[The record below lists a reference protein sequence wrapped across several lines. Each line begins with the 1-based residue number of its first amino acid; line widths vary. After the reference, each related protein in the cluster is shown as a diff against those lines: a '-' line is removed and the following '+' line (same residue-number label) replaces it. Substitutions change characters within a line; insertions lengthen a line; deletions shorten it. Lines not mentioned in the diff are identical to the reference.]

1 MELSGRVSHLP
12 VGQRDLLARLARDG
26 AEGVF
31 PLSSAQQRIWL
42 VERFGSAGHTFA
54 GPVVARVEGR
64 LDHDVLERTIAA
76 IIRRHE
82 ILRSVF
88 PMLGDGPV
96 QVLMPPP
103 TSVSVPVEEITTA
116 EVDAAVQEEMRRPFD
131 LARGPLLRYR
141 LFQLGDRDRILM
153 FTAHHIVFDD
163 ASSEILLADLAAL
176 YAASLEGEPDP
187 LPSLPVQYPDYAVWQ
202 REQLR
207 SKRYDRELDYWLRQ
221 LRDAP
226 AVLDIATDHR
236 REPTDENEAVVADFL
251 WSQEVLAAMTKLTV
265 SSGATVFMALLGV
278 FACVLGRRSDQT
290 DIVIGTPMAGRGR
303 AELRG
308 LIGVYLNMISLRVD
322 VTGDP
327 TFRELL
333 ERARDTALGAYA
345 HQEVPFEKLVEELNP
360 ERVPGRHPLFQA
372 VLVLW
377 DVRRTRFEVPGAV
390 LNRIPLTTG
399 TVQNDVALICGLEP
413 DGLRAELRCPKTLF
427 ESETVRE
434 LAEEVRTL
442 LCAVI
447 ADPDVPI
454 SRLHTMASR
463 QSEGNRL

>member
-1 MELSGRVSHLP
+1 MSQPSGRVSHLP
-12 VGQRDLLARLARDG
+12 AGRRDLLARLARDG

-54 GPVVARVEGR
+54 GPVVARVEGV
-64 LDHDVLERTIAA
+64 LNHDVLERTIATV
-76 IIRRHE
+76 IRRHE
-82 ILRSVF
+82 VLRSVF

-103 TSVSVPVEEITTA
+103 MSVSLPVNEITTT
-116 EVDAAVQEEMRRPFD
+116 EVDAAIREEMRRPFD

-141 LFQLGDRDRILM
+141 LFLLGDKDCVLM

-163 ASSEILLADLAAL
+163 ASSEILLADFAAL
-176 YAASLEGEPDP
+176 YAASLEGRTDP
-187 LPSLPVQYPDYAVWQ
+187 SPSLPVQYPDYAVWQ
-202 REQLR
+202 REQLG
-207 SKRYDRELDYWLRQ
+207 SKRFGRELDYWHRQ

-226 AVLDIATDHR
+226 LALDLATDHHR
-236 REPTDENEAVVADFL
+236 QPTDENEAVVSDFL
-251 WSQEVLAAMTKLTV
+251 LPQHVLAELARLAV

-278 FACVLGRRSDQT
+278 FARVLGRRSGQT
-290 DIVIGTPMAGRGR
+290 DILIGTPMAGRGR

-308 LIGVYLNMISLRVD
+308 LIGVFLNMITLRVD

-333 ERARDTALGAYA
+333 ERARDTALDAYA
-345 HQEVPFEKLVEELNP
+345 HKEVPFEKVVEELNP

-377 DVRRTRFEVPGAV
+377 QARRTRFEVPGAV

-399 TVQNDVALICGLEP
+399 TVQNDIALICGLEP
-413 DGLRAELRCPKTLF
+413 DGLRGELRCPRALF
-427 ESETVRE
+427 EWDTVRQ
-434 LAEEVRTL
+434 LAEEVRSL

-454 SRLHTMASR
+454 SRLDNAKGTGS
-463 QSEGNRL
+463 